1 MKFSEAYS
9 LTYDHELAIK
19 LMEADASQRKS
30 EALESIAKSIQR
42 KSEALESIAKSIKQC
57 VGVYGLRIEKRG

>member
-9 LTYDHELAIK
+9 LTYGHELAIK
-19 LMEADASQRKS
+19 LMEADASQRN
-30 EALESIAKSIQR
+30 
-42 KSEALESIAKSIKQC
+42 SEALESIAKSIKQC

>member
-1 MKFSEAYS
+1 MKFSKAYS

-30 EALESIAKSIQR
+30 EALESIAKSI
-42 KSEALESIAKSIKQC
+42 KQC

>member
-1 MKFSEAYS
+1 MTFSEAYS
-9 LTYDHELAIK
+9 LTYDTELAIK

-30 EALESIAKSIQR
+30 EALESIAKSLNR
-42 KSEALESIAKSIKQC
+42 LNQC

>member
-1 MKFSEAYS
+1 MKFDDAYFR
-9 LTYDHELAIK
+9 TNDKELAIK

-30 EALESIAKSIQR
+30 EALESIAKS
-42 KSEALESIAKSIKQC
+42 LNQC

>member
-30 EALESIAKSIQR
+30 EALESIAIS
-42 KSEALESIAKSIKQC
+42 LNQC
-57 VGVYGLRIEKRG
+57 VGVYDLCIEKRG

>member
-30 EALESIAKSIQR
+30 KALESIAIS
-42 KSEALESIAKSIKQC
+42 LNQC
-57 VGVYGLRIEKRG
+57 VGVYDLRIEKRS

>member
-1 MKFSEAYS
+1 MKFSKAYS

-30 EALESIAKSIQR
+30 EALESIAKS
-42 KSEALESIAKSIKQC
+42 LNQC
-57 VGVYGLRIEKRG
+57 VGAYGLRIEKRG

>member
-1 MKFSEAYS
+1 MTFSEAYS
-9 LTYDHELAIK
+9 LTYDTELAIK

-30 EALESIAKSIQR
+30 EALKSIAKS
-42 KSEALESIAKSIKQC
+42 LNQC